1 MLVEVGKHLLAPLQ
15 AHILKEYNGD
25 ALAAELGPL
34 LVCLTDGRIPVL
46 AVVYEDGCVY
56 GYAEY
61 AHVGCISQAW
71 HRMKYQA
78 AAHRDRDSGEDVAVR
93 VA

>member
-1 MLVEVGKHLLAPLQ
+1 MLVEVGEHLLAPLQ
-15 AHILKEYNGD
+15 AHILKEYDRD

-34 LVCLTDGRIPVL
+34 LVCRTDGRVPVL
-46 AVVYEDGCVY
+46 AVVYEDGSVY

-61 AHVGCISQAW
+61 AHVGRLSQT
-71 HRMKYQA
+71 RRRVEDQL
-78 AAHRDRDSGEDVAVR
+78 AAHRDCDGREDVAVW